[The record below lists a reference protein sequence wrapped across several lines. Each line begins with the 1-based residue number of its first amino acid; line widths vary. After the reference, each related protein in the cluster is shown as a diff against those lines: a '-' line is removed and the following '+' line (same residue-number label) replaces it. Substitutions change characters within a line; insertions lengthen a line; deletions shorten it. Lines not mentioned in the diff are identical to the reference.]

1 MDSQSASLPK
11 VQLNRW
17 QTVRLT
23 VVGIVVAFMLL
34 RVVPDVYRFMVPLG
48 TFDYATNDNGVV
60 IKAPADRPKGT
71 DALLAGDEVR
81 VDRIRPFDRKP
92 GLVRIGFTQYNFDRW
107 LPIERDGIERV
118 VHLKATAEPMASRAV
133 VGLRILLYVAAVC
146 FGAMLLI
153 VNPRLATFAFFVFCL
168 GGAEPTSFT
177 DTLFDPPWRE
187 IPAWIGDTISGQAP
201 FALLLFA
208 LCLFVNSHR
217 TRVVIAAV
225 LGVIA
230 FAFGTLHAYD
240 SWRAIYGAL
249 PAETYR
255 FIYARTETITNV
267 FSTLAFA
274 AAFVRA
280 RGADR
285 QRVAWIIA
293 AFALAGGGR
302 ILSERFFPA
311 YLNFWENGTLLSLS
325 IIPVVVVWIAVV
337 KHHFFDV
344 DFMVSRALVY
354 TAITAAVL
362 FIVGGSEELLTYL
375 FYNNTNLAYGFTIAV
390 SLVVGST
397 FGRVRDFLEGF
408 VDRFIFRERHTQR
421 TSLERVAA
429 DLLDADDAAVVYS
442 VLLHEVP
449 NILDLSFSGIMMR
462 LADGG
467 YTLAHEWN
475 WPAECVN
482 ELSPDHPL
490 TRDIYQSRGVL
501 PEDAVRS
508 TMVKS
513 LFPNDRLTY
522 AAPLYFDRNV
532 SALVLYGHSVSGLDI
547 DPQERITLIRLMSN
561 ASIALNAIEL
571 AMYRDAFTEEAALRR
586 Q

>member
-1 MDSQSASLPK
+1 MDAQSASLPK
-11 VQLNRW
+11 VQLNRM
-17 QTVRLT
+17 QSLRLAA
-23 VVGIVVAFMLL
+23 VGIVVAFMLL
-34 RVVPDVYRFMVPLG
+34 RVVPDVYRFVAPLG
-48 TFDYATNDNGVV
+48 AFGYATNDDAVV
-60 IKAPADRPKGT
+60 TKVPERQLKGSDKIK
-71 DALLAGDEVR
+71 LGDKVR
-81 VDRIRPFDRKP
+81 IDRIQPFDRKP
-92 GLVRIGFTQYNFDRW
+92 GIARIGFTQYNFDRR
-107 LPIERDGIERV
+107 LPIERNHVERV
-118 VHLKATAEPMASRAV
+118 LDLKAVTEPMASRAV
-133 VGLRILLYVAAVC
+133 VFLRIVIYSCAVA

-153 VNPRLATFAFFVFCL
+153 INPRLATWAFFMFCL
-168 GGAEPTSFT
+168 GGAEPTTFT

-187 IPAWIGDTISGQAP
+187 VPAWIGDTISGQAP

-208 LCLFVNSHR
+208 SCLAVNSHR
-217 TRVVIAAV
+217 ARFAIGAA

-230 FAFGTLHAYD
+230 VTFGMLHAYD
-240 SWRAIYGAL
+240 SWRVTYGAV
-249 PAETYR
+249 PAEAYR
-255 FIYARTETITNV
+255 LLYSHTETVTNV
-267 FSTLAFA
+267 LTALTFA
-274 AAFVRA
+274 VTVLRT
-280 RGADR
+280 RGAER
-285 QRVAWIIA
+285 QRAAWIIA

-397 FGRVRDFLEGF
+397 FGKVRDFLESF
-408 VDRFIFRERHTQR
+408 VDRFVFRERHAQR
-421 TSLERVAA
+421 TALEQVAA
-429 DLLDADDAAVVYS
+429 NLLDADDAATVYS

-449 NILDLSFSGIMMR
+449 SILDLSFSGIMMR

-475 WPAECVN
+475 WPPECVN

-490 TRDIYQSRGVL
+490 TMDIYKSRGVL

-508 TMVKS
+508 TMVKA

-571 AMYRDAFTEEAALRR
+571 AMYRNAYTEEVALHP